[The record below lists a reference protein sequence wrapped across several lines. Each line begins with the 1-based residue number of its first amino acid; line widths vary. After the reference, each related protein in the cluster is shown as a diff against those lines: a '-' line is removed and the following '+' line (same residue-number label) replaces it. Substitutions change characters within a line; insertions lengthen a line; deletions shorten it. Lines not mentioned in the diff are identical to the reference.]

1 MVKLED
7 GTAILNN
14 SNHNQ
19 TKSGF
24 NPRRMTMRQ
33 SLTPTLTLLAGLLA
47 GAPMLATAETPSSST
62 VAVGFRGDGSG
73 VYPDAKFSATWTPAT
88 KPVWEIALPGN
99 SNSSPTPMGDRVFVM
114 SETND
119 AAALN
124 PKLLSARLY
133 CLSARNGSK
142 LWEGDLVCD
151 DPLYEENKGLVHG
164 GTGYTTPSP
173 ASDGKMV
180 FAHTGKGVVAGF
192 TLDGQRQWIKI
203 VEKPSAHYGQG
214 TSPVCAEGK
223 VLMLINS
230 TLYGLDPATGQTL
243 WKQTT
248 KGTPQVGSPCRH
260 FRDAGCCTLPRGNG
274 TFGTPVVTTIAGR
287 AIAITPRGDVVRVA
301 DGKLLTKLVG
311 GAWFTSPLVKDGV
324 VYFGNEND
332 TRAYQLPDQIAEPFA
347 VKELWLAKKLPVDR
361 IYSSPT
367 YYQGFLILKDMYNTV
382 FVLDAATG
390 KQVKTFKAP
399 GGEMEGYVSLT
410 VVGDVLLTG
419 GMVAYSTKDFREL
432 GRIGVTHICS
442 YGIGG
447 DKLYVRTGAVLGR
460 RENSSAVLCYK
471 LSKE

>member
-1 MVKLED
+1 MSR
-7 GTAILNN
+7 N
-14 SNHNQ
+14 
-19 TKSGF
+19 
-24 NPRRMTMRQ
+24 
-33 SLTPTLTLLAGLLA
+33 LTPILLAICLA
-47 GAPMLATAETPSSST
+47 GANLLSAAEPSPVHSAG

-73 VYPDAKFSATWTPAT
+73 VYPDSKFTATWTSAT
-88 KPVWEIALPGN
+88 KPVWEIALPGW
-99 SNSSPTPMGDRVFVM
+99 SNGSPTPIGDRVFVM
-114 SETND
+114 SETID
-119 AAALN
+119 QM
-124 PKLLSARLY
+124 LY
-133 CLSARNGSK
+133 CLSATNGSK
-142 LWEGDLVCD
+142 FWERDLACD
-151 DPLYEENKGLVHG
+151 DPLYVVNKDPVKFWW
-164 GTGYTTPSP
+164 TGNTTPSP

-180 FAHTGKGVVAGF
+180 FAHTGKGVLAAF
-192 TLDGQRQWIKI
+192 TLDGQRQWIKTL
-203 VEKPSAHYGQG
+203 EKPGMGYGHG

-243 WKQTT
+243 WKYTT
-248 KGTPQVGSPCRH
+248 IGTPQVGSPCRH
-260 FRDAGCCTLPRGNG
+260 FRSGAGGCSGEAGGG

-347 VKELWLAKKLPVDR
+347 VKELWLAEKLPVDR

-367 YYQGFLILKDMYNTV
+367 YYQGSLILRDMGNTV

-390 KQVKTFKAP
+390 KQVKTFKTF

-419 GMVAYSTKDFREL
+419 GLVAYSKDFREL
-432 GRIGVTHICS
+432 GRIGVTQMGS
-442 YGIGG
+442 LGIGG
-447 DKLYVRTGAVLGR
+447 DKLYVRTRTGLSCYNLGAAPQS
-460 RENSSAVLCYK
+460 N
-471 LSKE
+471 